1 MSGRTSMRALL
12 LCGAYAVLSSACADS
27 PSAPR
32 ASLSPGAPS
41 LSASGATRTHSE
53 FNGSINTDIY
63 LSCIDEV
70 THWQGSFTVTV
81 DVVQT
86 PTGITSTR
94 IRGNSDES
102 TFSVTRADGT
112 RYYMIGQ
119 GSTQRHDFDGPVSI
133 VTITEPKVFKSASGD
148 VLVTNYAFVIVFD
161 KNGVPVTVHAVG
173 ACP

>member
-1 MSGRTSMRALL
+1 MRALL
-12 LCGAYAVLSSACADS
+12 LCGAFAVLSSGCADS

-32 ASLSPGAPS
+32 ASLTPGAPS

-53 FNGSINTDIY
+53 YNGSINTDIY

-119 GSTQRHDFDGPVSI
+119 GSTQRHDFEGPVSI

-148 VLVTNYAFVIVFD
+148 VLVTNYAFVVVFD
-161 KNGVPVTVHAVG
+161 KNGGLVTVHAVG

>member
-1 MSGRTSMRALL
+1 MSGRTSMRTLL

-27 PSAPR
+27 PAAPR
-32 ASLSPGAPS
+32 ASLTPGAPS
-41 LSASGATRTHSE
+41 FSASGATRTHSE
-53 FNGSINTDIY
+53 YNGSINTDIY
-63 LSCIDEV
+63 LSCINEV

-102 TFSVTRADGT
+102 TFSLTRADGT

-119 GSTQRHDFDGPVSI
+119 GSTQRHDFEGPVSI

-161 KNGVPVTVHAVG
+161 KNGGLVTVHAVG

>member
-1 MSGRTSMRALL
+1 MSGRISIRALL
-12 LCGAYAVLSSACADS
+12 VCGAYAVLSSACTEA

-41 LSASGATRTHSE
+41 RSASAATRTHSE
-53 FNGSINTDIY
+53 YSGSVNTDIY
-63 LSCIDEV
+63 LSCIDEI
-70 THWQGSFTVTV
+70 THWEGSFTVSV

-86 PTGITSTR
+86 PTGIISTR

-112 RYYMIGQ
+112 RYYMIGT
-119 GSTQRHDFDGPVSI
+119 GSTQRHDFEGPVSM
-133 VTITEPKVFKSASGD
+133 VTLAEPKVFKSASGD
-148 VLVTNYAFVIVFD
+148 VLVTNWAFVIVFD
-161 KNGVPVTVHAVG
+161 KDGALVTVHAVG